1 MAMTYTDF
9 WRSLTPLYDP
19 REAQAV
25 AQLIL
30 EQHFG
35 RSLAD
40 VLCGSM
46 PDDEQLRPVIQRLLQ
61 GEPVQYVLG
70 EAEFCGLKFYV
81 EPGVLIPRPETQ
93 QLCDMAVE
101 AYLATAGDG
110 AILDIG
116 TGSGCIAC
124 TLAKRLPQ
132 AHVTAWDISADAL
145 RIARDNALRLG
156 VDVVFEQVD
165 ILSLASSSHGQRIQQ
180 RYFQLIVSNPPY
192 ICQHEKGEM
201 EPRVLDHEPAVALF
215 VPDDDPLL
223 FYRAIGS
230 YAASALVYG
239 GTLVVEINRQ
249 YGTAVADLLRQTGF
263 ACAAVVDDCYGNARF
278 VKATL

>member
-1 MAMTYTDF
+1 MTYTDF

-19 REAQAV
+19 HEAQAV

-30 EQHFG
+30 EQRFG
-35 RSLAD
+35 LSLAD

-46 PDDEQLRPVIQRLLQ
+46 PDDEQLRAVVQRLLQ

-70 EAEFCGLKFYV
+70 EAEFCGLKFHV

-101 AYLATAGDG
+101 AYQATGGDG
-110 AILDIG
+110 AVLDIG
-116 TGSGCIAC
+116 TGSGCIAS

-132 AHVTAWDISADAL
+132 ARVTAWDISASAL
-145 RIARDNALRLG
+145 RIASDNARRLG
-156 VDVVFEQVD
+156 VDVAFEQVD
-165 ILSLASSSHGQRIQQ
+165 ILSLASSSHGQRGQQ
-180 RYFQLIVSNPPY
+180 GGFQLIVSNPPY
-192 ICQHEKGEM
+192 ICQHEKVEM
-201 EPRVLDHEPAVALF
+201 EARVLDHEPAVALF

-230 YAASALVYG
+230 YAAGALQPHG
-239 GTLVVEINRQ
+239 RLVVEINRQ
-249 YGTAVADLLRQTGF
+249 YGAAVADLLRQAGF
-263 ACAAVVDDCYGNARF
+263 ASAVVVDDYYGNARF
-278 VKATL
+278 VKAAL